1 MVKTIEEIKSTQDL
15 EDFLKGGGAVLGT
28 VRPEVKHGGGYPEDR
43 TLMEL
48 SAHGTTGFKG
58 LKIHNFRLETLILEP
73 VDVLFED
80 IDQLIKDYK
89 DSVGIKLTKEE
100 HTVLVRNLRPKVDRT
115 PREMALI
122 KLVDGAI
129 SLYTDKENGFFSIN
143 EVGQEI
149 DGDIEILEV
158 LS

>member
-1 MVKTIEEIKSTQDL
+1 MVKTIDEIKTTKDL

-28 VRPEVKHGGGYPEDR
+28 VRPEAKFSRHYPKDR
-43 TLMEL
+43 TLMGL
-48 SAHGTTGFKG
+48 SVHGTTGFKG
-58 LKIHNFRLETLILEP
+58 SKIHNFWLESVVLEP

-89 DSVGIKLTKEE
+89 DSVGIKLSKVE
-100 HTVLVRNLRPKVDRT
+100 HTVLVRDLRPKVDRT